1 MIMCFVS
8 VLTAS
13 PDPAALQLA
22 PLEIG
27 FRLLCALILGMIVGI
42 EREYT
47 HRPAGMRTHILVA
60 LGSCVVMLT
69 SQMIFAQYY
78 PYGATPDPA
87 RLSAQV
93 IAGVGFLG
101 AGTILRDGANVKG
114 LTTAA
119 SLWGVACLGLAVGG
133 GYYMIALIGTLLVIV
148 TLTVLELLQKF
159 LLRFKGGCR
168 SYVVETR
175 DVVATMQTI
184 NTLAQSA
191 SCQITDLQAENLE
204 NGTYRL
210 TFKGDF
216 GHGRA
221 KSRIQEFLAGLL
233 AHPSTLSVRNEDE
246 VAGVV

>member
-1 MIMCFVS
+1 MFLVS
-8 VLTAS
+8 ALTVS
-13 PDPAALQLA
+13 PDPAVLQLE

-27 FRLLCALILGMIVGI
+27 FRLLCAMILGLIIGI

-69 SQMIFAQYY
+69 GQMIFAQYY
-78 PYGATPDPA
+78 PYGAMPDPA
-87 RLSAQV
+87 RLAAQV

-101 AGTILRDGANVKG
+101 AGTILRDGVSVKG

-119 SLWGVACLGLAVGG
+119 SLWVVACLGLAVGG
-133 GYYMIALIGTLLVIV
+133 GYYAIALAGTILVIL
-148 TLTVLELLQKF
+148 TLTLFELLQKL
-159 LLRFKGGCR
+159 LLRFKGGRR
-168 SYVVETR
+168 SYVVDTR
-175 DVVATMQTI
+175 DVIATMQII
-184 NTLAQSA
+184 NTLSLSA
-191 SCQITDLQAENLE
+191 SCHISNLQAKDLE

-210 TFKGDF
+210 SFQGDF

-221 KSRIQEFLAGLL
+221 KSRIQGFMNGLL
-233 AHPSTLSVRNEDE
+233 THPATLSVRNEDE

>member
-1 MIMCFVS
+1 MLIS
-8 VLTAS
+8 S
-13 PDPAALQLA
+13 NPAAAVEALQLS

-27 FRLLCALILGMIVGI
+27 LRLVFAMILGLIVGI

-69 SQMIFAQYY
+69 GQMIFAQYY

-87 RLSAQV
+87 RLAAQV

-101 AGTILRDGANVKG
+101 AGTIMRDGASVKG

-119 SLWGVACLGLAVGG
+119 SLWGVACLGLAVGA
-133 GYYMIALIGTLLVIV
+133 GYYVIALVGTVLVIL
-148 TLTVLELLQKF
+148 TLTLFELLQKL

-168 SYVVETR
+168 SYVVDAR
-175 DVVATMQTI
+175 DMAAAMQVV
-184 NTLAQSA
+184 NNLSHSA
-191 SCQITDLQAENLE
+191 SCTIQYLQAENLE

-210 TFKGDF
+210 TFKADF

-221 KSRIQEFLAGLL
+221 KRRIQEFWDVLAAQPTIL
-233 AHPSTLSVRNEDE
+233 AVRYLDE
-246 VAGVV
+246 AVGVK

>member
-1 MIMCFVS
+1 MLIS
-8 VLTAS
+8 S
-13 PDPAALQLA
+13 NPAAVVEALQLS

-27 FRLLCALILGMIVGI
+27 LRLVFAMILGLIVGI

-69 SQMIFAQYY
+69 GHMIFAQYY

-87 RLSAQV
+87 RLAAQV

-101 AGTILRDGANVKG
+101 AGTIMRDGASVKG

-119 SLWGVACLGLAVGG
+119 SLWGVACLGLAVGA
-133 GYYMIALIGTLLVIV
+133 GYYVIALVGTVLVIL
-148 TLTVLELLQKF
+148 TLTLFELLQKL

-168 SYVVETR
+168 SYVVDAR
-175 DVVATMQTI
+175 DMAAAMQVV
-184 NTLAQSA
+184 NNLAHSA
-191 SCQITDLQAENLE
+191 SCTIQYLQAENLE

-210 TFKGDF
+210 TFKADF

-221 KSRIQEFLAGLL
+221 KRRIQEFWDGLASQPTIL
-233 AHPSTLSVRNEDE
+233 AVRYLDE
-246 VAGVV
+246 AVGVK

>member
-1 MIMCFVS
+1 MLYLSNITTIPES
-8 VLTAS
+8 LH
-13 PDPAALQLA
+13 LE
-22 PLEIG
+22 PLEIAL
-27 FRLLCALILGMIVGI
+27 RLLFAMIIGLIVGI

-69 SQMIFAQYY
+69 GQMIFAQYL

-87 RLSAQV
+87 RLAAQV

-101 AGTILRDGANVKG
+101 AGTILRDGASVKG

-133 GYYMIALIGTLLVIV
+133 GYYVIALVGTVLVIL
-148 TLTVLELLQKF
+148 TLTLFELLQKL

-168 SYVVETR
+168 SYVVDTH
-175 DVVATMQTI
+175 DVVATMQAI
-184 NTLAQSA
+184 NALSQSA
-191 SCQITDLQAENLE
+191 SCQIKELQAENLE

-210 TFKGDF
+210 TFQGDF

-221 KSRIQEFLAGLL
+221 KIRIQEFWDGLAS
-233 AHPSTLSVRNEDE
+233 HPSVLSVRNQDE
-246 VAGVV
+246 AVGAK

>member
-1 MIMCFVS
+1 MLIS
-8 VLTAS
+8 S
-13 PDPAALQLA
+13 NPAAAVEALQLS

-27 FRLLCALILGMIVGI
+27 LRLVFAMILGLIVGI

-69 SQMIFAQYY
+69 GQMIFAQYY

-87 RLSAQV
+87 RLAAQV

-101 AGTILRDGANVKG
+101 AGTILRDGNNVKG

-119 SLWGVACLGLAVGG
+119 SLWGVACLGLAVGA
-133 GYYMIALIGTLLVIV
+133 GYYVIALVGTVLVIL
-148 TLTVLELLQKF
+148 TLTLFELLQKL

-168 SYVVETR
+168 SYVVDTR
-175 DVVATMQTI
+175 DVVVAMQTV
-184 NTLAQSA
+184 NNLSQSA
-191 SCQITDLQAENLE
+191 SCTIQYLQAENLE

-210 TFKGDF
+210 TFKADF

-221 KSRIQEFLAGLL
+221 KRRIQDFWDGLAAQPTIL
-233 AHPSTLSVRNEDE
+233 AVRYLDE
-246 VAGVV
+246 AVGVK

>member
-1 MIMCFVS
+1 MLIS
-8 VLTAS
+8 S
-13 PDPAALQLA
+13 NPAAAVEALQLS

-27 FRLLCALILGMIVGI
+27 LRLVFAMILGLIVGI

-47 HRPAGMRTHILVA
+47 HRPAGMRTHILVV

-69 SQMIFAQYY
+69 GHMIFAQYY

-87 RLSAQV
+87 RLAAQV

-101 AGTILRDGANVKG
+101 AGTIMRDGASVKG

-119 SLWGVACLGLAVGG
+119 SLWGVACLGLAVGA
-133 GYYMIALIGTLLVIV
+133 GYYVIALVGTVLVIL
-148 TLTVLELLQKF
+148 TLTLFELLQKL

-168 SYVVETR
+168 SYVVDAR
-175 DVVATMQTI
+175 DMAAAMQVV
-184 NTLAQSA
+184 NNLSHSA
-191 SCQITDLQAENLE
+191 SCTIQYLQAENLE

-210 TFKGDF
+210 TFKADF

-221 KSRIQEFLAGLL
+221 KRRIQEFWDVLAAQPTIL
-233 AHPSTLSVRNEDE
+233 AVRYLDE
-246 VAGVV
+246 AVGVK

>member
-1 MIMCFVS
+1 MFFLTGVS
-8 VLTAS
+8 AA
-13 PDPAALQLA
+13 PDPGVLQLA

-27 FRLLCALILGMIVGI
+27 FRLLCAMIIGLIVGI

-60 LGSCVVMLT
+60 LGSCTVMLT
-69 SQMIFAQYY
+69 GQMIFAQYH

-87 RLSAQV
+87 RLAAQV

-101 AGTILRDGANVKG
+101 AGTILRDGASVKG

-133 GYYMIALIGTLLVIV
+133 GYYMIALVGTVLVIL
-148 TLTVLELLQKF
+148 TLTLFELLQKF

-168 SYVVETR
+168 NYVVDTQ
-175 DVVATMQTI
+175 DVVAAMQEI
-184 NTLAQSA
+184 NALAKQV
-191 SCQITDLQAENLE
+191 SCQILNVQAESLG

-210 TFKGDF
+210 SFQGDF

-221 KSRIQEFLAGLL
+221 KIRIQQFWDRLL
-233 AHPSTLSVRNEDE
+233 AQPSIILVQYQDE
-246 VAGVV
+246 AAGVK

>member
-1 MIMCFVS
+1 MLIS
-8 VLTAS
+8 S
-13 PDPAALQLA
+13 NPAAVVEALQLS

-27 FRLLCALILGMIVGI
+27 LRLVFAMILGLIVGI

-69 SQMIFAQYY
+69 GHMIFAQYY

-87 RLSAQV
+87 RLAAQV

-101 AGTILRDGANVKG
+101 AGTIMRDGASVKG

-119 SLWGVACLGLAVGG
+119 SLWGVACLGLAVGA
-133 GYYMIALIGTLLVIV
+133 GYYVIALVGTVLVIL
-148 TLTVLELLQKF
+148 TLTLFELLQKL

-168 SYVVETR
+168 SYVVDAR
-175 DVVATMQTI
+175 DMAAAMQVV
-184 NTLAQSA
+184 NNLSHSA
-191 SCQITDLQAENLE
+191 SCTIQYLQAENLE

-210 TFKGDF
+210 TFKADF

-221 KSRIQEFLAGLL
+221 KRRIQEFWDVLAAQPTIL
-233 AHPSTLSVRNEDE
+233 AVRYLDE
-246 VAGVV
+246 AVGVK